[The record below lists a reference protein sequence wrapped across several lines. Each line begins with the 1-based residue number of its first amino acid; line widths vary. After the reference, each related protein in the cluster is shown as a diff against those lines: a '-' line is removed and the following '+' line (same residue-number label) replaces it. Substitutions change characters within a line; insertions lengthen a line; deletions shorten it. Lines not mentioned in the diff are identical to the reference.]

1 MSDPAQAATDSTIR
15 TCQVRQ
21 GRAKGAGRAVRPPQ
35 GLYREDERQV
45 NTLRVTHTE
54 EGAHPSTTTLSLRSL
69 TCMVGELSEP
79 GLFNPDKALAYSVL
93 SSYFTLVQLFHRE
106 ALEDVLTAALVSFL
120 ASSGEIAT
128 HSLVDSKPPP
138 GGAVTACD

>member
-1 MSDPAQAATDSTIR
+1 MSNTTEGGVAASLESE
-15 TCQVRQ
+15 
-21 GRAKGAGRAVRPPQ
+21 AL
-35 GLYREDERQV
+35 GL
-45 NTLRVTHTE
+45 NPTAPL
-54 EGAHPSTTTLSLRSL
+54 LL
-69 TCMVGELSEP
+69 EP